1 MIHEQPIVTLHHVG
15 QIGLVLGEDG
25 FETHSLE
32 PSVSSIW
39 LEKESS
45 NLGRQNL
52 PLPTL
57 TRLVGKW
64 RGSRNLGAAILST
77 RPGRPSPAS
86 GRKMHIE
93 NLGRSSSS
101 D

>member
-1 MIHEQPIVTLHHVG
+1 MIHEQPIVTLHHVE

-32 PSVSSIW
+32 RLVH
-39 LEKESS
+39 LAGEGKLS